1 MPACPRCQT
10 PYASGARFCQ
20 QCGAF
25 LLEDE
30 EPTGA
35 ATGPEAGRG
44 PAAPGGPKPPPRR
57 WSSLNLALIGLAGIF
72 ILVLAVFIFTRD
84 SGPPPVT
91 PKAPAPE
98 ASIPAADLQM
108 DLAQLLSTL
117 RKAQINQ
124 DISLFMSCYA
134 AAFDGREEKGREAL
148 KAWEGFDFTAMF
160 FYLEDV
166 KSKGPEAAQA
176 RVTWD
181 LQVQDKLSGEYLTA
195 IQIYQAE
202 FVKEQGAW
210 RIRALEEI
218 RADQVMPPAPG
229 DNPETEMNQE

>member
-10 PYASGARFCQ
+10 PYASGARLCQ

-25 LLEDE
+25 LLAE
-30 EPTGA
+30 ESTGA
-35 ATGPEAGRG
+35 ASGPEAGRA
-44 PAAPGGPKPPPRR
+44 PAPPCAPEPLRR
-57 WSSLNLALIGLAGIF
+57 WSSLNLVLLGLAGIF

-91 PKAPAPE
+91 PPAPAPE
-98 ASIPAADLQM
+98 ASIPATDLQM
-108 DLAQLLSTL
+108 ELAHLLSTL
-117 RKAQINQ
+117 RGAQINQ

-134 AAFDGREEKGREAL
+134 EALNGREEKRREAL

-160 FYLEDV
+160 SYLEDV

-181 LQVQDKLSGEYLTA
+181 LQVQDKLSGEYITA
-195 IQIYQAE
+195 IQIYRAE

-218 RADQVMPPAPG
+218 SPDQLMLHEPG
-229 DNPETEMNQE
+229 NDLEMEMHQE